1 MTVDHEQLLR
11 GEGLGDLTELTL
23 PEVRALRSACI
34 DVETGLSYLRRLVQ
48 GRLDIVRRE
57 QDHRAAGE
65 RIDATTRVEE
75 LADVLGEG
83 PRSAGLGRLSQTLE
97 PAAIDLELAAELEGL
112 EVASL
117 DVVDDVALSALA
129 DRLADLERRI
139 SDRRQACFG
148 PIDALQAEITR
159 RYRDGEASVDA
170 LLAGD

>member
-1 MTVDHEQLLR
+1 VLR
-11 GEGLGDLTELTL
+11 GEGLDDLAGLSL
-23 PEVRALRSACI
+23 PEVRALRAACI
-34 DVETGLSYLRRLVQ
+34 EVETGLSYLRRMVQ

-57 QDHRAAGE
+57 QRHREAGE
-65 RIDATTRVEE
+65 HVDAATLVEE

-83 PRSAGLGRLSQTLE
+83 PRGGGLGRLSQTLE
-97 PAAIDLELAAELEGL
+97 PTEVDPELSAELDALDAPGL
-112 EVASL
+112 DEL
-117 DVVDDVALSALA
+117 DDAALSTLA
-129 DRLADLERRI
+129 EQLSGLERRI